1 MATVVEGQ
9 AAEKTQSIFIR
20 FTCLDVTIKRGDAT
34 VIHYITGK
42 IFSSSDGMIADFRD
56 EPSDVCHKINHP
68 FGVWPL
74 LANPLQE
81 IDVVDFLNS
90 AL

>member
-9 AAEKTQSIFIR
+9 AAEKTQIIFIR

-34 VIHYITGK
+34 IIHDITGK

-68 FGVWPL
+68 FGVWLL